1 VADVVEALGQDPAQR
16 RLAVDLALP
25 AEPLLARYDLG
36 VLKTV
41 LRNLLDNAAKYGG
54 AEQPVH
60 VTVARQGDWAVLE
73 VRDQGIG
80 LAAEECEKIFQKFYR
95 VGEEMVRQTE
105 GTGLGLYL
113 ARELIRQLGGSLTAD
128 SPGVGKGSSF
138 RVSLPLDREE
148 QA

>member
-1 VADVVEALGQDPAQR
+1 
-16 RLAVDLALP
+16 
-25 AEPLLARYDLG
+25 
-36 VLKTV
+36 
-41 LRNLLDNAAKYGG
+41 
-54 AEQPVH
+54 
-60 VTVARQGDWAVLE
+60 
-73 VRDQGIG
+73 
-80 LAAEECEKIFQKFYR
+80 
-95 VGEEMVRQTE
+95 MVRQTE